1 MPKFTRRRFI
11 TASSVVVTAALLG
24 RYSYKELA
32 SKISSDSDLDF
43 NIKKLSKIGQVYMD
57 KYKLENNE
65 ATKKALLSKL
75 FATSE
80 NDIDPL
86 SPAFADHFSS
96 LIETD
101 IEKQRI
107 CDIKGWQLT
116 KSECLLGAL
125 AFIEFGVVEKIKYS
139 RIPQDLPERQIA
151 KIENWGPR
159 KTSSSKS
166 FNRQSNGNSALWVK
180 TSGLSGITY
189 DIYFGTILSKT
200 TVHKNG
206 LLTADL
212 TPIESVNATK
222 QPGDIGIFLV
232 DTRRKTK
239 QKIGMFKVTEIEAV
253 KGGTEDYLPCYQQV
267 EGNELAEIIAWGP
280 QKTIKGKN
288 FNMQLNGDSA
298 FWVKTHKKNKADYQ
312 LALGDMLLKTHN
324 IPKLDHVL
332 LTGSLKDYITTALVN
347 QSEQVPLFVVFD
359 NKKQLIGQF
368 IVN

>member
-1 MPKFTRRRFI
+1 
-11 TASSVVVTAALLG
+11 
-24 RYSYKELA
+24 
-32 SKISSDSDLDF
+32 
-43 NIKKLSKIGQVYMD
+43 MD
-57 KYKLENNE
+57 EYKLENNE

-180 TSGLSGITY
+180 TSGLSGNTY

-212 TPIESVNATK
+212 TPIGSVNATK
-222 QPGDIGIFLV
+222 QPSDIGIFLV

-239 QKIGMFKVTEIEAV
+239 QKIVA
-253 KGGTEDYLPCYQQV
+253 C
-267 EGNELAEIIAWGP
+267 
-280 QKTIKGKN
+280 
-288 FNMQLNGDSA
+288 
-298 FWVKTHKKNKADYQ
+298 
-312 LALGDMLLKTHN
+312 LK
-324 IPKLDHVL
+324 
-332 LTGSLKDYITTALVN
+332 
-347 QSEQVPLFVVFD
+347 
-359 NKKQLIGQF
+359 
-368 IVN
+368 